1 MALGNSQHPV
11 TGPRLEREP
20 LKVPLTEWVLAKY
33 CMDYGITRLT
43 AKDIKFILG
52 TKYPFSLY
60 HAINMAVR
68 DGLLTPVR
76 KHSGL
81 YDVNKEVML
90 RVLQLIPEAVG
101 KNVRSKSPVPQWQ
114 EAIEIADAWVKLR
127 DWALQHSS
135 EGTSP
140 PSAVA
145 KSGAGRATAG
155 AEEALLMTL
164 PPGARKYIPI
174 ERIPTPSGQYAW
186 VAVLGNRYVIL
197 EGLAKQAWGKAY
209 CVSYDSFR
217 PGAKLCSQRIN
228 TLVKYTSSMT
238 GAIWE
243 NWTEPEGGSGS
254 GNGSDSEEDLV
265 EADPGSIG
273 SVAAGGLSNAGG
285 GSGNVSPSGPAGG
298 VSPSGGPSGT
308 GASGGPV
315 TGGSGLPPAGVYT
328 VRAYVRQDGTVV
340 LEGELPGVRGAT
352 YAPVM
357 STEPMPRIRR
367 VDPVPLPPDARGIS
381 LVFDNV
387 RVVASDGTVRQL
399 HGLQPLSTV
408 MAAGDRLAYTEP
420 GFQVI
425 DSIMYELSKV
435 MDIHIYH
442 SPGKDPRGTV
452 RIEARPR
459 AKALKKLGLARV
471 LNLFVTYLHRLAGA
485 FQAIVAAMTRFK

>member
-1 MALGNSQHPV
+1 MSLRNSQHPV
-11 TGPRLEREP
+11 AGPRLERET
-20 LKVPLTEWVLAKY
+20 LKVPISEWVIAKY

-52 TKYPFSLY
+52 TKYPFATY
-60 HAINMAVR
+60 YAIRMFIR

-81 YDVNKEVML
+81 YDVNKEAML
-90 RVLQLIPEAVG
+90 RVLQQIPEAVG
-101 KNVRSKSPVPQWQ
+101 KRVMSKSPVPQWE
-114 EAIEIADAWVKLR
+114 EAREIADAWVKLR

-145 KSGAGRATAG
+145 KSGAGVGGAE

-164 PPGARKYIPI
+164 PPGARKYFPI

-197 EGLAKQAWGKAY
+197 EGIAKQGWGRAY
-209 CVSYDSFR
+209 CISYDSFR

-228 TLVKYTSSMT
+228 TLVKYTSSVI
-238 GAIWE
+238 GAVGGE
-243 NWTEPEGGSGS
+243 NWTEPEP
-254 GNGSDSEEDLV
+254 SDSGLV
-265 EADPGSIG
+265 EADPEADGIG
-273 SVAAGGLSNAGG
+273 SEAGGGGLSNAGG
-285 GSGNVSPSGPAGG
+285 GGSAGAGSVSPG
-298 VSPSGGPSGT
+298 VSPSGT
-308 GASGGPV
+308 GASGGGPA
-315 TGGSGLPPAGVYT
+315 TGGGSGLPPAGIYT
-328 VRAYVRQDGTVV
+328 VRAYVGQDGTVV

-357 STEPMPRIRR
+357 STEPIPRIRR
-367 VDPVPLPPDARGIS
+367 VDPVPLSPDARGIS

-408 MAAGDRLAYTEP
+408 LAAGDRLAYTEP
-420 GFQVI
+420 GFQVV
-425 DSIMYELSKV
+425 DSVMYELSKV

-471 LNLFVTYLHRLAGA
+471 LNLFVTFLHRLAGA
-485 FQAIVAAMTRFK
+485 FQSIVTAMTRFK

>member
-1 MALGNSQHPV
+1 VPLGTNQHPV
-11 TGPRLEREP
+11 IGPRLERET
-20 LKVPLTEWVLAKY
+20 LKVPISEWVLAKY

-52 TKYPFSLY
+52 TKYPFATY
-60 HAINMAVR
+60 YAIRMFIR
-68 DGLLTPVR
+68 DGLLTPV
-76 KHSGL
+76 KKYTGL
-81 YDVNKEVML
+81 YDVNKEAML
-90 RVLQLIPEAVG
+90 RVLQQIPEAVG
-101 KNVRSKSPVPQWQ
+101 RRVRNMSSVSQWE
-114 EAIEIADAWVKLR
+114 EAREIAEAWVKLR
-127 DWALQHSS
+127 DWALQHGS

-140 PSAVA
+140 PSAVG
-145 KSGAGRATAG
+145 KLGAGAG
-155 AEEALLMTL
+155 GVESVLLTL
-164 PPGARKYIPI
+164 PPGARKYFPV

-197 EGLAKQAWGKAY
+197 EGIAKQGWGRAY

-217 PGAKLCSQRIN
+217 PGAKLCSQRID
-228 TLVKYTSSMT
+228 TLVKYTSRVT
-238 GAIWE
+238 GAVVGE
-243 NWTEPEGGSGS
+243 NWTEPEP
-254 GNGSDSEEDLV
+254 SDSAEGQV
-265 EADPGSIG
+265 EADPGADGIG
-273 SVAAGGLSNAGG
+273 EETGGLSNAGSG
-285 GSGNVSPSGPAGG
+285 GSAGPG
-298 VSPSGGPSGT
+298 VSPAGPSGT
-308 GASGGPV
+308 GTAGGPA
-315 TGGSGLPPAGVYT
+315 TGASGLPPAGTYI

-357 STEPMPRIRR
+357 STDPIPKIRR

-408 MAAGDRLAYTEP
+408 LAAGDSLAYTEP
-420 GFQVI
+420 GFQVV

-471 LNLFVTYLHRLAGA
+471 LNLFVTFLHRLTGA
-485 FQAIVAAMTRFK
+485 FQSIVTAMTRLK

>member
-1 MALGNSQHPV
+1 MPLWHRQFPV
-11 TGPRLEREP
+11 TGPRLEQET
-20 LKVPLTEWVLAKY
+20 LKVPISEWVLAKY

-52 TKYPFSLY
+52 TKYPYSTY
-60 HAINMAVR
+60 YAIKMFIR

-81 YDVNKEVML
+81 YDVNKEGML
-90 RVLQLIPEAVG
+90 RVLQHIPEAVG
-101 KNVRSKSPVPQWQ
+101 KNVRNKSPVPQWE
-114 EAIEIADAWVKLR
+114 EAKEIAEAWVKLR

-145 KSGAGRATAG
+145 KTGSGAGG
-155 AEEALLMTL
+155 VESEALLMTL
-164 PPGARKYIPI
+164 PPGARKYFPV

-197 EGLAKQAWGKAY
+197 EGIAKQGWGRAY

-228 TLVKYTSSMT
+228 TLVKYTSSVT

-254 GNGSDSEEDLV
+254 DPAEGQV
-265 EADPGSIG
+265 EADPGADGIG
-273 SVAAGGLSNAGG
+273 EEAGGLSNAGG
-285 GSGNVSPSGPAGG
+285 AGGGSASPG
-298 VSPSGGPSGT
+298 VSPAGPGGAGGGPAT
-308 GASGGPV
+308 GASANG
-315 TGGSGLPPAGVYT
+315 GLPPAGTYI

-357 STEPMPRIRR
+357 STDPMPRIRR
-367 VDPVPLPPDARGIS
+367 VDPVPLSPDARGIS

-408 MAAGDRLAYTEP
+408 LAAGDSLAYTEP
-420 GFQVI
+420 GFQVV

-442 SPGKDPRGTV
+442 SPGKDPRGTI

-471 LNLFVTYLHRLAGA
+471 LNLFVTFLHRLTGA
-485 FQAIVAAMTRFK
+485 FQAVVTAMTRLK

>member
-1 MALGNSQHPV
+1 MPLRNSQHPV
-11 TGPRLEREP
+11 AGPRLERET
-20 LKVPLTEWVLAKY
+20 LKVPISEWVLAKY

-52 TKYPFSLY
+52 TKYPFATY
-60 HAINMAVR
+60 YAIRMFIR
-68 DGLLTPVR
+68 DGLLTPV
-76 KHSGL
+76 KKYSGL
-81 YDVNKEVML
+81 YDVNKEAML
-90 RVLQLIPEAVG
+90 RVLQQIPEAVG
-101 KNVRSKSPVPQWQ
+101 RRVRSGSPVSQWE
-114 EAIEIADAWVKLR
+114 EAREIAEAWVKLR

-140 PSAVA
+140 PSAVGS
-145 KSGAGRATAG
+145 SGTGG
-155 AEEALLMTL
+155 VESVLLTL
-164 PPGARKYIPI
+164 PPGARKYFPV

-197 EGLAKQAWGKAY
+197 EGIAKQGWGRAY

-228 TLVKYTSSMT
+228 TLVKYTSSVI
-238 GAIWE
+238 GAVVGGGE
-243 NWTEPEGGSGS
+243 NWTEPEGGSD
-254 GNGSDSEEDLV
+254 SDSGQV
-265 EADPGSIG
+265 EADPEADGIG
-273 SVAAGGLSNAGG
+273 AEAGGLSNAGSAG
-285 GSGNVSPSGPAGG
+285 GSASPG
-298 VSPSGGPSGT
+298 VSPAGPGGAGGGPAT
-308 GASGGPV
+308 GASAG
-315 TGGSGLPPAGVYT
+315 GLPPAGTYI

-357 STEPMPRIRR
+357 STDPIPKIRR
-367 VDPVPLPPDARGIS
+367 VDPVPLAPDARGIS

-408 MAAGDRLAYTEP
+408 MAAGGSLAYTEP
-420 GFQVI
+420 GFQVV
-425 DSIMYELSKV
+425 DSVMYELSKV

-471 LNLFVTYLHRLAGA
+471 LNLFVTFLHRLAGA
-485 FQAIVAAMTRFK
+485 FQAIVTAMTRLK

>member
-52 TKYPFSLY
+52 MKYPFSLY

-114 EAIEIADAWVKLR
+114 EAVEIADAWVKLR

-145 KSGAGRATAG
+145 KSGAGAG
-155 AEEALLMTL
+155 AGEEALLMTL
-164 PPGARKYIPI
+164 PPGARKYLPI

-197 EGLAKQAWGKAY
+197 EGMAKQAWGKAY
-209 CVSYDSFR
+209 CINYDSFR

-243 NWTEPEGGSGS
+243 NWTEPEAEGSSGGNGSGS
-254 GNGSDSEEDLV
+254 DSEDLV
-265 EADPGSIG
+265 EADPGTDG
-273 SVAAGGLSNAGG
+273 SVGLGGLSNAEGSGAG
-285 GSGNVSPSGPAGG
+285 GSAGAGSVS
-298 VSPSGGPSGT
+298 PSGT

-367 VDPVPLPPDARGIS
+367 VDPVPLSPDARGIS

-387 RVVASDGTVRQL
+387 RVVASDGSVRQL

-425 DSIMYELSKV
+425 DRVMYELSKV

-471 LNLFVTYLHRLAGA
+471 LNLFVTFLHRLTGA
-485 FQAIVAAMTRFK
+485 FQSIVTAMTRFK

>member
-1 MALGNSQHPV
+1 MALWSNQHPI

-33 CMDYGITRLT
+33 CIDYGITRLT

-52 TKYPFSLY
+52 MKYPFSLY
-60 HAINMAVR
+60 HAIKMAVR
-68 DGLLTPVR
+68 DGLLTPV
-76 KHSGL
+76 KKYSGL
-81 YDVNKEVML
+81 YDVNKETML
-90 RVLQLIPEAVG
+90 KVLQLIPEAVG

-140 PSAVA
+140 PSAVGSLGA
-145 KSGAGRATAG
+145 RAGAGAGG
-155 AEEALLMTL
+155 AEAEAEVEALLMTL

-238 GAIWE
+238 GAVWE
-243 NWTEPEGGSGS
+243 NWTEPGEGGSGGS
-254 GNGSDSEEDLV
+254 GSDPAEGQV
-265 EADPGSIG
+265 EADPGGADGSAGIGGLGDAGAGGSG
-273 SVAAGGLSNAGG
+273 SVSPAGAGG
-285 GSGNVSPSGPAGG
+285 GPVSGSAY
-298 VSPSGGPSGT
+298 
-308 GASGGPV
+308 GA
-315 TGGSGLPPAGVYT
+315 GLPPAGTYV
-328 VRAYVRQDGTVV
+328 VRAHVRQDGTVV

-420 GFQVI
+420 GFQVV
-425 DSIMYELSKV
+425 DSVMYELSKV

-471 LNLFVTYLHRLAGA
+471 LNLFVTFLHRLAGA
-485 FQAIVAAMTRFK
+485 FQAVVTAMTRFK

>member
-1 MALGNSQHPV
+1 MPLWHRQFPV
-11 TGPRLEREP
+11 TGPRLERET
-20 LKVPLTEWVLAKY
+20 LKVPISEWVLAKY

-43 AKDIKFILG
+43 VKDIKFILG
-52 TKYPFSLY
+52 TKYPYSTY
-60 HAINMAVR
+60 YAIKMSIR
-68 DGLLTPVR
+68 DGLLTPVK

-81 YDVNKEVML
+81 YDVNKEAML
-90 RVLQLIPEAVG
+90 RVLQHIPEAVG
-101 KNVRSKSPVPQWQ
+101 KKVMNKSPVSQWE
-114 EAIEIADAWVKLR
+114 EAREIAEAWVKLR

-140 PSAVA
+140 PSAVG
-145 KSGAGRATAG
+145 KTGAGAG
-155 AEEALLMTL
+155 GAGVESVLLTL
-164 PPGARKYIPI
+164 PPGARKYFPV

-197 EGLAKQAWGKAY
+197 EGIAKQGWGRAY
-209 CVSYDSFR
+209 CVNYDSFR
-217 PGAKLCSQRIN
+217 PGAKLCSQRID

-238 GAIWE
+238 GAVWE
-243 NWTEPEGGSGS
+243 NWTEPEGGS
-254 GNGSDSEEDLV
+254 DSAEGQV
-265 EADPGSIG
+265 EADPDGIG
-273 SVAAGGLSNAGG
+273 EETGGLSNAGEGSG
-285 GSGNVSPSGPAGG
+285 GSVGPG
-298 VSPSGGPSGT
+298 VSPAGPSGT
-308 GASGGPV
+308 GTAGGPA
-315 TGGSGLPPAGVYT
+315 TGASAGLPPAGTYI
-328 VRAYVRQDGTVV
+328 VRAHVRQDGTVV

-357 STEPMPRIRR
+357 STDPIPKIRR

-408 MAAGDRLAYTEP
+408 LAAGDSLAYTEP
-420 GFQVI
+420 GFQVV
-425 DSIMYELSKV
+425 DSVMYELSKV

-471 LNLFVTYLHRLAGA
+471 LNLFVTFLHRLTGA
-485 FQAIVAAMTRFK
+485 FQAIVTAMTRLK

>member
-1 MALGNSQHPV
+1 MPLWDNQHPV
-11 TGPRLEREP
+11 AGPRLERET
-20 LKVPLTEWVLAKY
+20 LKVPLSEWVIAKY
-33 CMDYGITRLT
+33 CIDYGITRLT

-52 TKYPFSLY
+52 TKYPFATY
-60 HAINMAVR
+60 YAIRLFIR
-68 DGLLTPVR
+68 DGLLTPAK

-81 YDVNKEVML
+81 YDVNKEAML

-101 KNVRSKSPVPQWQ
+101 KRVMSKSPVPQWK
-114 EAIEIADAWVKLR
+114 EAVEIAEAWVKLR

-145 KSGAGRATAG
+145 KPGAGAG
-155 AEEALLMTL
+155 GAGAEAEEALLTL
-164 PPGARKYIPI
+164 PPGARKYFPV

-186 VAVLGNRYVIL
+186 VAVLGNRYVLL
-197 EGLAKQAWGKAY
+197 EGIAKQGWGRAY
-209 CVSYDSFR
+209 CINYDSFR

-228 TLVKYTSSMT
+228 TLVKYTSSVI
-238 GAIWE
+238 GAGVE
-243 NWTEPEGGSGS
+243 NWTEPSSG
-254 GNGSDSEEDLV
+254 GNGSDPEGLGGDV
-265 EADPGSIG
+265 EADPGTDG
-273 SVAAGGLSNAGG
+273 SVGLAGGLSNAEGSAGG
-285 GSGNVSPSGPAGG
+285 GSGGSA
-298 VSPSGGPSGT
+298 SPSGGSGP
-308 GASGGPV
+308 A
-315 TGGSGLPPAGVYT
+315 TGGSAYGGLPPAGTYT
-328 VRAYVRQDGTVV
+328 VRAYVGQDGTVV

-352 YAPVM
+352 CAPVM
-357 STEPMPRIRR
+357 STDPIPRVRR
-367 VDPVPLPPDARGIS
+367 VDPVPLPPDARGLS

-387 RVVASDGTVRQL
+387 RVVASDGTVHQL

-420 GFQVI
+420 GFQVV
-425 DSIMYELSKV
+425 DSIMYELSKI

-471 LNLFVTYLHRLAGA
+471 LNLFVTFLHRLAGA
-485 FQAIVAAMTRFK
+485 FQAIVTAMTRFK

>member
-1 MALGNSQHPV
+1 MPLWHRQFPV
-11 TGPRLEREP
+11 TGPRLERET
-20 LKVPLTEWVLAKY
+20 LKVPISEWVLAKY

-52 TKYPFSLY
+52 TKYPYSTY
-60 HAINMAVR
+60 YAIKMSIR
-68 DGLLTPVR
+68 DGLLTPVK

-81 YDVNKEVML
+81 YDVNKEAML
-90 RVLQLIPEAVG
+90 RVLQQIPEAVG
-101 KNVRSKSPVPQWQ
+101 RNVRNKSPVSQWE
-114 EAIEIADAWVKLR
+114 EAREIAEAWVKLR

-145 KSGAGRATAG
+145 SSGAGAG
-155 AEEALLMTL
+155 GAEPEEALLMTL
-164 PPGARKYIPI
+164 PPGARKYFPI

-197 EGLAKQAWGKAY
+197 EGIAKQGWGRAY

-217 PGAKLCSQRIN
+217 PGAKLCSQRID

-243 NWTEPEGGSGS
+243 NWTEPEGGS
-254 GNGSDSEEDLV
+254 DSTEGQV
-265 EADPGSIG
+265 GEADPEADGIG
-273 SVAAGGLSNAGG
+273 EEATGGLSNAGSAGG
-285 GSGNVSPSGPAGG
+285 GSASPG
-298 VSPSGGPSGT
+298 VSPAGPSGT
-308 GASGGPV
+308 GAGGGGPA
-315 TGGSGLPPAGVYT
+315 TGAGGLPPAGTYL

-357 STEPMPRIRR
+357 STDPIPKLRR
-367 VDPVPLPPDARGIS
+367 VDPVPLAPDARGIS

-408 MAAGDRLAYTEP
+408 LAAGDSLAYTEP
-420 GFQVI
+420 GFQVV
-425 DSIMYELSKV
+425 DSVMYELSKV

-471 LNLFVTYLHRLAGA
+471 LNLFVTFLHRLTGA
-485 FQAIVAAMTRFK
+485 FQSIVTAMTRLK

>member
-1 MALGNSQHPV
+1 MPLRSNQHPV
-11 TGPRLEREP
+11 AGPRLERET
-20 LKVPLTEWVLAKY
+20 LKVPISEWVLAKY

-52 TKYPFSLY
+52 TRYPFATY
-60 HAINMAVR
+60 YAIRMFIR

-76 KHSGL
+76 KYSGL
-81 YDVNKEVML
+81 YDVNKEAML
-90 RVLQLIPEAVG
+90 RVLQQIPEAVG
-101 KNVRSKSPVPQWQ
+101 KRVMSKSPVPQWE
-114 EAIEIADAWVKLR
+114 EAREIAEAWVKLR

-140 PSAVA
+140 PSAVG
-145 KSGAGRATAG
+145 KTGAGAGG
-155 AEEALLMTL
+155 AEEALLTL
-164 PPGARKYIPI
+164 PPVARKYFPV

-197 EGLAKQAWGKAY
+197 EGIAKQGWGRAY
-209 CVSYDSFR
+209 CVNYDSFR
-217 PGAKLCSQRIN
+217 PGAKLCSQKIN
-228 TLVKYTSSMT
+228 TLVKYTSSVI
-238 GAIWE
+238 GAVWE
-243 NWTEPEGGSGS
+243 NWTEPEP
-254 GNGSDSEEDLV
+254 SDSGQV
-265 EADPGSIG
+265 EADPDGIG
-273 SVAAGGLSNAGG
+273 EETGGLSNAGSGG
-285 GSGNVSPSGPAGG
+285 GSASPG
-298 VSPSGGPSGT
+298 VSPAGPSGT
-308 GASGGPV
+308 GGAGGGPA
-315 TGGSGLPPAGVYT
+315 TGASAGGGLPPAGTYI

-357 STEPMPRIRR
+357 STDPIPKVRR

-408 MAAGDRLAYTEP
+408 LAAGDGLAYTEP
-420 GFQVI
+420 GFQVV

-471 LNLFVTYLHRLAGA
+471 LNLFVTFLHRLTGA
-485 FQAIVAAMTRFK
+485 FQAIVTAMTRLK

>member
-1 MALGNSQHPV
+1 VPLWHRQHPV
-11 TGPRLEREP
+11 AGPRLEQET
-20 LKVPLTEWVLAKY
+20 LKVPISEWVLAKY

-52 TKYPFSLY
+52 TKYPYSTY
-60 HAINMAVR
+60 YAIKMFIR
-68 DGLLTPVR
+68 DGLLTPVK

-81 YDVNKEVML
+81 YDVNKEAML
-90 RVLQLIPEAVG
+90 RVLQHIPEAVG
-101 KNVRSKSPVPQWQ
+101 RRVRSGSPVSQWE
-114 EAIEIADAWVKLR
+114 EAREIAEAWVKLR

-140 PSAVA
+140 PSAVGNL
-145 KSGAGRATAG
+145 GAGAG
-155 AEEALLMTL
+155 GVESVLLTL
-164 PPGARKYIPI
+164 PPGARKYFPV

-197 EGLAKQAWGKAY
+197 EGIAKQGWGRAY
-209 CVSYDSFR
+209 CVNYDSFR
-217 PGAKLCSQRIN
+217 PGAKLCSQRID
-228 TLVKYTSSMT
+228 TLVKYTSRAI
-238 GAIWE
+238 GAVGE
-243 NWTEPEGGSGS
+243 NWTEPEP
-254 GNGSDSEEDLV
+254 SDSAEGLV
-265 EADPGSIG
+265 EADPDGIG
-273 SVAAGGLSNAGG
+273 EEETGGLTNAGSG
-285 GSGNVSPSGPAGG
+285 GSASPG
-298 VSPSGGPSGT
+298 VSPAGPSGT
-308 GASGGPV
+308 GTAGGGPA
-315 TGGSGLPPAGVYT
+315 TGASAGLPPAGTYI

-357 STEPMPRIRR
+357 STDPIPKIRR

-408 MAAGDRLAYTEP
+408 LAAGDSLAYTEP
-420 GFQVI
+420 GFQVV
-425 DSIMYELSKV
+425 DSVMYELSKV

-471 LNLFVTYLHRLAGA
+471 LNLFVTFLHRLTGA
-485 FQAIVAAMTRFK
+485 FQAIVTAMTRLK

>member
-1 MALGNSQHPV
+1 MTLGNSQHPV

-145 KSGAGRATAG
+145 KSGATAG
-155 AEEALLMTL
+155 AEALLMTL

-209 CVSYDSFR
+209 CISYDSFR

-238 GAIWE
+238 GAVWE
-243 NWTEPEGGSGS
+243 NWTEPEGDSGPE
-254 GNGSDSEEDLV
+254 GEEDLV
-265 EADPGSIG
+265 EADPGADG
-273 SVAAGGLSNAGG
+273 SVGVAGGLGNAE
-285 GSGNVSPSGPAGG
+285 GSGAGSGAGAGPAGGSG
-298 VSPSGGPSGT
+298 VSPSGTGATGGPAT
-308 GASGGPV
+308 GASAYGAGA
-315 TGGSGLPPAGVYT
+315 GSGLPPAGTYI

-340 LEGELPGVRGAT
+340 LEGELPGLRGAT

-357 STEPMPRIRR
+357 STDPIPKIRR

-425 DSIMYELSKV
+425 DSVMYELSKV
-435 MDIHIYH
+435 MDIHVYH

-471 LNLFVTYLHRLAGA
+471 LNLFVTFLHRLAGA
-485 FQAIVAAMTRFK
+485 FQAIVTAMTRFK

>member
-1 MALGNSQHPV
+1 MPLRNSQHPV
-11 TGPRLEREP
+11 AGPRLERET
-20 LKVPLTEWVLAKY
+20 LKVPISEWVLAKY

-52 TKYPFSLY
+52 TKYPFATY
-60 HAINMAVR
+60 YTIRMFIR

-81 YDVNKEVML
+81 YDVNKEAML
-90 RVLQLIPEAVG
+90 KVLQQIPEAVG
-101 KNVRSKSPVPQWQ
+101 KRVMNKSPVSQWE
-114 EAIEIADAWVKLR
+114 EAREIAEAWVKLR

-145 KSGAGRATAG
+145 KTGAGAG
-155 AEEALLMTL
+155 GVEASALLTL
-164 PPGARKYIPI
+164 PPGARKYFPV

-197 EGLAKQAWGKAY
+197 EGIAKQGWGRAY
-209 CVSYDSFR
+209 CVNYDSFR
-217 PGAKLCSQRIN
+217 PGAKLCSQRID
-228 TLVKYTSSMT
+228 TLVKYTSSVI
-238 GAIWE
+238 GAGE

-254 GNGSDSEEDLV
+254 GSAEGQV
-265 EADPGSIG
+265 EADPDGIG
-273 SVAAGGLSNAGG
+273 EEETGGLSNAGSGG
-285 GSGNVSPSGPAGG
+285 GSASPG
-298 VSPSGGPSGT
+298 VSPAGPSGT
-308 GASGGPV
+308 GGAGGGPA
-315 TGGSGLPPAGVYT
+315 TGASAGGGLPPAGTYI

-357 STEPMPRIRR
+357 STDPIPKIRR

-408 MAAGDRLAYTEP
+408 LAAGDGLAYTEP
-420 GFQVI
+420 GFQVV

-471 LNLFVTYLHRLAGA
+471 LNLFVTFLHRLAGA
-485 FQAIVAAMTRFK
+485 FQAIVTAMTRLK

>member
-1 MALGNSQHPV
+1 
-11 TGPRLEREP
+11 
-20 LKVPLTEWVLAKY
+20 
-33 CMDYGITRLT
+33 
-43 AKDIKFILG
+43 
-52 TKYPFSLY
+52 
-60 HAINMAVR
+60 
-68 DGLLTPVR
+68 
-76 KHSGL
+76 
-81 YDVNKEVML
+81 
-90 RVLQLIPEAVG
+90 
-101 KNVRSKSPVPQWQ
+101 
-114 EAIEIADAWVKLR
+114 
-127 DWALQHSS
+127 
-135 EGTSP
+135 
-140 PSAVA
+140 
-145 KSGAGRATAG
+145 
-155 AEEALLMTL
+155 MTL

-238 GAIWE
+238 GAVWE
-243 NWTEPEGGSGS
+243 NWTEPGEGGSGGS
-254 GNGSDSEEDLV
+254 GSDPAEGQV
-265 EADPGSIG
+265 EADPGGADGSAGIGGLGDAGAGGSG
-273 SVAAGGLSNAGG
+273 SVSPGVSPAGAGG
-285 GSGNVSPSGPAGG
+285 GPVSGSAY
-298 VSPSGGPSGT
+298 
-308 GASGGPV
+308 GA
-315 TGGSGLPPAGVYT
+315 GLPPAGTYV
-328 VRAYVRQDGTVV
+328 VRAHVRQDGTVV

-420 GFQVI
+420 GFQVV
-425 DSIMYELSKV
+425 DSVMYELSKV
-435 MDIHIYH
+435 MDIHVYH

-471 LNLFVTYLHRLAGA
+471 LNLFVTFLHRLAGA
-485 FQAIVAAMTRFK
+485 FQAVVTAMTRFK